1 MRILWLPLLVFAAV
15 AYAQQPPEM
24 VGGWKARMIVD
35 KAGLTKQS
43 KDFQKLM
50 QAQIDRFKRRPW
62 TLTLRKDGTYLLP
75 LDHGQSEE
83 GIWAS
88 QNGRLHLRTKKESG
102 KKVSQERVDKFDV
115 AADKKSF
122 RMKLTPYLTVEYAK
136 AK

>member
-1 MRILWLPLLVFAAV
+1 MRILWLVFLVFAAV
-15 AYAQQPPEM
+15 AHAQQPPEM
-24 VGGWKARMIVD
+24 VGTWKARMIVD
-35 KAGLTKQS
+35 QAGLAKQS

-50 QAQIDRFKRRPW
+50 QAQIDRFKKKPW

-102 KKVSQERVDKFDV
+102 KVVAQERVDKFDV
-115 AADKKSF
+115 AEDKKSF
-122 RMKLTPYLTVEYAK
+122 RMKLTPYMTVEYGK